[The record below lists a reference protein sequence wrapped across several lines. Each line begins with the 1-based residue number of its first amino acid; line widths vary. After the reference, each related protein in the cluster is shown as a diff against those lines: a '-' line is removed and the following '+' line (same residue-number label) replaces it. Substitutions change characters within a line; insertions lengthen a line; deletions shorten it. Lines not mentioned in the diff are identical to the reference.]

1 MSNKIAGSVNR
12 FTKPNSSILLA
23 SMWCLVSIVFIH
35 AYIGTFISFLTFP
48 KLKPVI
54 SSLQDLPSS
63 KLNWVLDR
71 GTSLDSLFLVCIKTT
86 RHKHWLINPFLWF
99 AGCKRRSFQG
109 YWRRF
114 ASSSGIIC
122 AIWQKY
128 WHPPSSKRNFR
139 LHSGEYIQFLMV

>member
-86 RHKHWLINPFLWF
+86 RHKH
-99 AGCKRRSFQG
+99 
-109 YWRRF
+109 
-114 ASSSGIIC
+114 
-122 AIWQKY
+122 
-128 WHPPSSKRNFR
+128 
-139 LHSGEYIQFLMV
+139 